1 MPARMESASRT
12 RLVALAVLLAAA
24 VPLVVIA
31 VSSGD
36 GEAKPGG
43 LRIERSP
50 GDVAQITV
58 YVEDPELNT
67 ADTASGA
74 KRVTLECVDRAGKV
88 AARSREAW
96 PFSDT
101 DQGALDAH
109 VHVDVDPVA
118 LDQIARCRLRNT
130 EPPLEGRLL

>member
-1 MPARMESASRT
+1 MPAPMASASRT
-12 RLVALAVLLAAA
+12 RLVALAVLLAVA

-31 VSSGD
+31 VSSGG

-43 LRIERSP
+43 LRVERSA
-50 GDVAQITV
+50 GDLAEITV
-58 YVEDPELNT
+58 YVEDPELNAAAT
-67 ADTASGA
+67 AAGA
-74 KRVTLECVDRAGKV
+74 GRVTLECVDRAGKV

-101 DQGALDAH
+101 DQGALDPH
-109 VHVDVDPVA
+109 VHVSVDPVA
-118 LDQIARCRLRNT
+118 LERIVRCRLRNT